1 MVVPQHQ
8 AEQVQCLLRHQSIV
22 LRVNEF
28 GPRLARD
35 GLRWEKIL
43 VVRVE
48 DQAVLVEVGVELLGS
63 EHLRD
68 LDELVIV
75 VTSLEERLT
84 LEDHTG
90 KHAAKRP
97 NVQRV
102 IVGLKINKQFGSLE
116 VSRSDA
122 NIILL
127 PGMVKFGQTPINQ
140 SELAVRVVDHNVVRL
155 DIAMH
160 DAFRVAEVERLKNLI
175 HVEANVEVVEAL
187 VQLAEVCIA
196 SIDEFSNN
204 GGSLGQWVPH
214 DIDQLD
220 NVHTA
225 FQVLQNL
232 DLSSNLVLLDC
243 QE

>member
-1 MVVPQHQ
+1 M
-8 AEQVQCLLRHQSIV
+8 
-22 LRVNEF
+22 
-28 GPRLARD
+28 
-35 GLRWEKIL
+35 
-43 VVRVE
+43 RVE
-48 DQAVLVEVGVELLGS
+48 DQAVLVKVGVELLSS

-90 KHAAKRP
+90 KHAAQRP

-102 IVGLKINKQFGSLE
+102 VISLQINEQFGSLE
-116 VSRSDA
+116 VPRSDA

-127 PGMVKFGQTPINQ
+127 PGVVKLGQTPIDQ
-140 SELAVRVVDHNVVRL
+140 SEFAVRVVDHNVVRL
-155 DIAMH
+155 DVAMH
-160 DAFRVAEVERLKNLI
+160 DALRMAEVKRLQNLI
-175 HVEANVEVVEAL
+175 HVEANVEVIEAL

-196 SIDEFSNN
+196 GVDELGDN
-204 GGSLGQWVPH
+204 GGSLGQRVPH

-220 NVHTA
+220 NVYTA
-225 FQVLQNL
+225 LQVLQDL

-243 QE
+243 